1 MDLVVLTRVFKL
13 PAVVGLTLTI
23 AASALLPAAQ
33 EAAPGGKKP
42 EPQVTTI
49 EAGGV
54 RLRYVPLPWPP
65 DGGGA
70 WPVGRLETSVPLRL
84 DGRTLE
90 PGHYALVC
98 EALHHAGSASFEIVK
113 LGDSEWLGPDE
124 LSRRPLGEPFYRAP
138 VRFDLASG
146 TTPRLTVSLTPD
158 RSGITLTARYGSG
171 SFVRVF
177 ER

>member
-1 MDLVVLTRVFKL
+1 MNPVVLTRVFKL
-13 PAVVGLTLTI
+13 PVVVGVNLMIGISLV
-23 AASALLPAAQ
+23 LPAAQ
-33 EAAPGGKKP
+33 EPAPRDRKP
-42 EPQVTTI
+42 EPQITTI

-65 DGGGA
+65 EGGDA

-98 EALHHAGSASFEIVK
+98 EALHHPGFASFELVK
-113 LGDSEWLGPDE
+113 LGDSDWLDPEE
-124 LSRRPLGEPFYRAP
+124 LRRRPQGEPLYRVP
-138 VRFDLASG
+138 VRFDLATG
-146 TTPRLTVSLTPD
+146 ATPRLTITLTPD
-158 RSGITLTARYGSG
+158 RRGITLTARYGNG
-171 SFVRVF
+171 RFVRVF